1 MCSISQQ
8 PGVVAYSSLCR
19 SRVLYKAFAI
29 KFIADLVGP
38 QVASITLRH
47 SMWLPYLICGICLL
61 LSFSVLIFLPE
72 TMQMG
77 TRRTPPSSSGSMRD
91 VLLNVGL
98 RPYRRLFTDWRIIL
112 SMAIV
117 FLSQFRYLT
126 ESVLVPYI
134 SVRFGWSI
142 AEVGK
147 PIVAEFNHAR

>member
-1 MCSISQQ
+1 MLQVPAHGSGCLQL
-8 PGVVAYSSLCR
+8 PCR
-19 SRVLYKAFAI
+19 SRGLYKAFAI
-29 KFIADLVGP
+29 KFVADLVGP
-38 QVASITLRH
+38 QLASITLRH
-47 SMWLPYLICGICLL
+47 SMWLPYLISGMCLL
-61 LSFSVLIFLPE
+61 LSFPVLIFLPE

-77 TRRTPPSSSGSMRD
+77 TQPSAPSSSGSLRD
-91 VLLNVGL
+91 ILRNVGL

-126 ESVLVPYI
+126 ESVLIPYT

-147 PIVAEFNHAR
+147 LIIPGLIYAH